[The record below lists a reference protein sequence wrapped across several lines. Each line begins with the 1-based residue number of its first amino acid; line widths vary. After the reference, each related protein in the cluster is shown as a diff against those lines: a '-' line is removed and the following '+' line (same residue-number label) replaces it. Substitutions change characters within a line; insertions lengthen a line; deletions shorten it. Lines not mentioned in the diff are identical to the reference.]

1 MFYTLRL
8 VVTSTENTRSR
19 LSAPDRRAQI
29 IEASREVFLR
39 SGLAGTRVRE
49 LSAAA
54 GVNEALL
61 YRHFESKEALF
72 EAAVT
77 EPLEAAVNELIR
89 IGGLQNQSERD
100 LSSAAARSEN
110 LEEVMGLMIAAMAEL
125 GPLLG
130 VMLFADFERGQIFYR
145 ERFVPALDQLA
156 MTVSDVEGVWP
167 GSDFDPRL
175 TVFSGVA
182 TALMLSLDQRFG
194 GDLLADRERVVR
206 ELARYILLGLEPR

>member
-1 MFYTLRL
+1 MA
-8 VVTSTENTRSR
+8 STENTRSR

-72 EAAVT
+72 EAAVA

-89 IGGLQNQSERD
+89 IGGLQNDRERD
-100 LSSAAARSEN
+100 LSSAAARIEN
-110 LEEVMGLMIAAMAEL
+110 LEDVMGLMIAAMEEL

-145 ERFVPALDQLA
+145 ERFVPAVDQLA
-156 MTVSDVEGVWP
+156 KTVSDVEGVWP

-194 GDLLADRERVVR
+194 GDLLADRERVVQ

>member
-1 MFYTLRL
+1 
-8 VVTSTENTRSR
+8 VASTEKTRSR

-89 IGGLQNQSERD
+89 IGGLQNERD
-100 LSSAAARSEN
+100 LSTAAARTEN
-110 LEEVMGLMIAAMAEL
+110 LEEVLGLMIEAMQEL

-145 ERFVPALDQLA
+145 ERFIPALDQLA
-156 MTVSDVEGVWP
+156 TTVSDVEGVWP

-194 GDLLADRERVVR
+194 GDLLADRERVVQ
-206 ELARYILLGLEPR
+206 ELARYTLLGLEPR